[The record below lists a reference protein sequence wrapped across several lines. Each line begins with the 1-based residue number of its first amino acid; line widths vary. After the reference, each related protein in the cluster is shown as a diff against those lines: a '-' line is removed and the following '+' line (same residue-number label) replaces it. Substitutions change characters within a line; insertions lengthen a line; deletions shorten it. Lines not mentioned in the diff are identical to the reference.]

1 MFDYGFFKLTRQLL
15 FGNRDDRTVVNLN
28 RTAVLRLVVTLC
40 QLLGWLFPF
49 SNKSGLFFF
58 FPFFHIGGAEKVHS
72 EIVGC
77 VAERKPWV
85 CFTKKSLNRALWP
98 AFEQG
103 ARLWNLWAFFR
114 YLYPMSVGMT
124 AGFINRYRQPVVF
137 GSNSLFFALLIPYLK
152 PHVRCIDLTHAF
164 GGGAEDFMLSA
175 ATRLDKRVVINR
187 RVLDDL
193 TAQYRQFSINPA
205 LVERI
210 EIIGNAVQVP
220 RTSPSKTLSGELLV
234 LFVGRDAPEKR
245 VHLVGQIARRSRDR
259 GLSVRFVL
267 VGDFRRD
274 ADRDWGCCE
283 LHGVV
288 TASEEMASIYSQ
300 AHVLLITSSREGFP
314 LVVMEAMANG
324 VVPVCTAVGGIPE
337 HVHPGW
343 TGLLVED
350 RDEEMIVADFVEV
363 ITELEHDREEF
374 ARLSESAHRYARDHF
389 AFEAFRSAYR
399 RLLLGEG

>member
-1 MFDYGFFKLTRQLL
+1 MSDYGFFKLTRQLL
-15 FGNRDDRTVVNLN
+15 FGDRDDRTVVHLN
-28 RTAVLRLVVTLC
+28 QTAVLRLVVTLC
-40 QLLGWLFPF
+40 QLLGWLLPF

-58 FPFFHIGGAEKVHS
+58 FPFFHIGGAEKVHA

-85 CFTKKSLNRALWP
+85 CFTKKSLNKALWP

-103 ARLWNLWAFFR
+103 ARLWNLWAYCR
-114 YLYPMSVGMT
+114 YLYPLSVGMT
-124 AGFINRYRQPVVF
+124 AGFINRHRQPVVF
-137 GSNSLFFALLIPYLK
+137 GSNSLFFALLIPYFK

-164 GGGAEDFMLSA
+164 GGGAEDFMLPA

-187 RVLDDL
+187 KALDDL
-193 TAQYRQFSINPA
+193 TAQYRQFGLKQA

-220 RTSPSKTLSGELLV
+220 RTRPPKTLSGELLV
-234 LFVGRDAPEKR
+234 LFVGRDSAEKR

-274 ADRDWGCCE
+274 ADRDWECCE

-288 TASEEMASIYSQ
+288 TASEEMASLYAQ

-314 LVVMEAMANG
+314 LTVMEAMASG
-324 VVPVCTAVGGIPE
+324 VVPVSTTVGGVPE
-337 HVHPGW
+337 HVQPGR
-343 TGLLVED
+343 TGLLVEN
-350 RDEEMIVADFVEV
+350 REEERVVEDFVEAIAGLV
-363 ITELEHDREEF
+363 KNRGEL
-374 ARLSESAHRYARDHF
+374 ARMSESVHRYALDHF
-389 AFEAFRSAYR
+389 AIKAFRSSYR
-399 RLLLGEG
+399 RLLLGEI